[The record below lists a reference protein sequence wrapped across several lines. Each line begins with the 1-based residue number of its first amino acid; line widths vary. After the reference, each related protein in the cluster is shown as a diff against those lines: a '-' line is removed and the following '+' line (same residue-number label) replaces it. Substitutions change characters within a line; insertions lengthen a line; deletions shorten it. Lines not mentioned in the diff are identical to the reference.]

1 MTKNYQVTVDRAID
15 AKAAEVLLIPGN
27 KTEPVRLQAQPSAVY
42 TLSDK
47 ASDKAPQQIFSRRQ
61 GKNLLLQLD
70 VQRPGEAP
78 DLILENFF
86 EVAPGTIVGV
96 AEDASTYRFIPNT
109 AQEFDQLGLLPE
121 GASASQVLGGPVFVV
136 SSGSA
141 MAVAAAP
148 LVGAAGFALGPVGMA
163 AAGLAGVAALAG
175 GGGGGGGGS
184 GAGGSSGNGGV
195 PASGFSAAL
204 LEGEDTGDNKTDNI
218 TRKTQPKIGGFAPAN
233 SDVFVTIDNGSP
245 QKVTANALGRW
256 EWAPPPP
263 ALMDKE
269 YQIKVT
275 GTNTQ
280 GSTETKEFKII
291 VDATPITAVFS
302 SNLSAL
308 ETGAGGKVDNILNIS
323 ESQAGFK
330 YKITLSEKPSKEL
343 KPEFL
348 NLNGSSLPAGSVL
361 TKVSDTEYSL
371 TALPAAGTT
380 GTQTLT
386 WSTQGKTL
394 QDVAGND
401 LTSPSQAATVV
412 TPFDLRQPSLT
423 VTNPAGANKPLVN
436 ETGPLQVPF
445 TYSGGELDSNLS
457 RLSLLGKD
465 LGSLSGVS
473 SVTVA
478 SETLSKLAPGYYS
491 LIFNLQDTKGN
502 KSTEYQVLEIDREN
516 VIEDAW
522 LPGQTTQ
529 PGRDRKEPDYFVD
542 RPGSQALIAQG
553 TPAADVFYWIKA
565 NAGTTG
571 ANNTDVV
578 RNFYLG
584 QDTGSKG
591 VIDLKDLLGRG
602 PTLDGTN
609 LANYLKVVPVSTDN
623 DAEFEETRLYINA
636 QGLLNASASASLN
649 DLASSSTQ
657 IIILD
662 GINKSLAELVN
673 NGNLIWQA
681 PVL

>member
-1 MTKNYQVTVDRAID
+1 MTKNYQVTVDRALD
-15 AKAAEVLLIPGN
+15 AKAAEVLLIPGH
-27 KTEPVRLQAQPSAVY
+27 KTEPVRLQAQPGAVY

-47 ASDKAPQQIFSRRQ
+47 ASDKGPQQIYSRRQ

-86 EVAPGTIVGV
+86 EVTPGTIVGV

-109 AQEFDQLGLLPE
+109 AQELDQLGLLPE

-148 LVGAAGFALGPVGMA
+148 LVGVAGFALGPVGMA
-163 AAGLAGVAALAG
+163 AAGLAGLAAL
-175 GGGGGGGGS
+175 GGGGGGGS
-184 GAGGSSGNGGV
+184 GAASGSGNEGV

-204 LEGEDTGDNKTDNI
+204 LPDEDTGDNKTDNV

-245 QKVTANALGRW
+245 QKVTANASGRW
-256 EWAPPPP
+256 EWAPPPT
-263 ALMDKE
+263 ALMDKD

-275 GTNTQ
+275 GTNAQ
-280 GSTETKEFKII
+280 GLPDSKEFKIT
-291 VDATPITAVFS
+291 VDATPITAAFS
-302 SNLSAL
+302 SNLSTL
-308 ETGAGGKVDNILNIS
+308 ETGVGGKADKILNIS
-323 ESQAGFK
+323 ENQAGFK
-330 YKITLSEKPSKEL
+330 YKITLSEKPARAL
-343 KPEFL
+343 LAADF
-348 NLNGSSLPAGSVL
+348 NLNGSNLPASSVL

-371 TALPAAGTT
+371 TAPPAAGTT

-394 QDVAGND
+394 QDIAGND
-401 LTSPSQAATVV
+401 LTQPSQAATVV
-412 TPFDLRQPSLT
+412 TPFDLRQPSLA
-423 VTNPAGANKPLVN
+423 VTNPAGPNKPLVN
-436 ETGPLQVPF
+436 ESGPLQVPF
-445 TYSGGELDSNLS
+445 TFSGGELDSEFS
-457 RLSLLGKD
+457 RLSLMGKD
-465 LGSLSGVS
+465 LGTLSDVT

-478 SETLSKLAPGYYS
+478 SEILAKLAPGFYS
-491 LIFNLQDTKGN
+491 LILTLQDTLEN
-502 KSTEYQVLEIDREN
+502 ESIEYQVLEIDREN
-516 VIEDAW
+516 VIQDPW
-522 LPGQTTQ
+522 LPEQNTQ
-529 PGRDRKEPDYFVD
+529 PGLDSNEPDDFLD
-542 RPGSQALIAQG
+542 RAGSQELIARG
-553 TPAADVFYWIKA
+553 TPAADVFYWIRA
-565 NAGTTG
+565 NAGTSG
-571 ANNTDVV
+571 ASNTDVV

-591 VIDLKDLLGRG
+591 VIDIKDLLGRG
-602 PTLDGTN
+602 PTKDGTN
-609 LANYLKVVPVSTDN
+609 LANYLKVMRVSTDN
-623 DAEFEETRLYINA
+623 EPEIEETRLYINA
-636 QGLLNASASASLN
+636 QGLLNASSTASPN
-649 DLASSSTQ
+649 DLASSATQ

-662 GINKSLAELVN
+662 GINKTLAELVN

>member
-27 KTEPVRLQAQPSAVY
+27 KTEPVRLQAQPNAVY

-47 ASDKAPQQIFSRRQ
+47 ASDKAPQQIFSKRQ
-61 GKNLLLQLD
+61 GKNLHLQLD

-96 AEDASTYRFIPNT
+96 AEDNSTYRFIPNT
-109 AQEFDQLGLLPE
+109 AQEFDQLSLLPE
-121 GASASQVLGGPVFVV
+121 GASASQVLGGPVFVM

-141 MAVAAAP
+141 LVVAAAP

-163 AAGLAGVAALAG
+163 AAGLAGLAALG
-175 GGGGGGGGS
+175 GGGGGGGGP
-184 GAGGSSGNGGV
+184 GGGNPSDGGT
-195 PASGFSAAL
+195 PATGFSAAL
-204 LEGEDTGDNKTDNI
+204 LEGEDTGVPADNI
-218 TRKTQPKIGGFAPAN
+218 TRKTQPKIGGIAQAN
-233 SDVFVTIDNGSP
+233 SEVSITLGDGNP
-245 QKVTANALGRW
+245 QKVTANASGQW
-256 EWAPPPP
+256 EWAPSS
-263 ALMDKE
+263 ALVDKE
-269 YQIKVT
+269 YEIKVT
-275 GTNTQ
+275 GTNAK
-280 GSTETKEFKII
+280 GSTETKEFRIT
-291 VDATPITAVFS
+291 VDATPITAAFS

-308 ETGAGGKVDNILNIS
+308 ETGVGGKADNILNIS

-330 YKITLSEKPSKEL
+330 YKITLSEKPARAL
-343 KPEFL
+343 LAADF
-348 NLNGSSLPAGSVL
+348 NLNGNSLPASSVL

-386 WSTQGKTL
+386 WSTVGKTL
-394 QDVAGND
+394 QDIAGND
-401 LTSPSQAATVV
+401 LTQPSQAATVL
-412 TPFDLRQPSLT
+412 TPFDLRQPSLA
-423 VTNPAGANKPLVN
+423 VTNPGGANNPLVN

-457 RLSLLGKD
+457 RLTLLGKD
-465 LGSLSGVS
+465 LGSLSGVT
-473 SVTVA
+473 SVSVA
-478 SETLSKLAPGYYS
+478 SEILTKLADGYYS

-502 KSTEYQVLEIDREN
+502 KSTVYQVLEIDREK

-522 LPGQTTQ
+522 LPGQSTQ
-529 PGRDRKEPDYFVD
+529 PGLDSTEPDYFVD
-542 RPGSQALIAQG
+542 RAGSQVLIAQG

-565 NAGTTG
+565 NAGTNG
-571 ANNTDVV
+571 ATNTDVV
-578 RNFYLG
+578 KNFYLG
-584 QDTGSKG
+584 QDTGTKG

-609 LANYLKVVPVSTDN
+609 LANYLKVIPVNTDN
-623 DAEFEETRLYINA
+623 DPEIEETRLYINA
-636 QGLLNASASASLN
+636 QGLLNASATPNLN

-662 GINKSLAELVN
+662 GINKTLAELVN